1 MAGFWVLQ
9 GEAEVGGA
17 TPANRLK
24 FELRHGSQRVTI
36 GLACDVG
43 RKGVKG
49 DGARWG
55 EQDLGLGVT

>member
-1 MAGFWVLQ
+1 MQ

-36 GLACDVG
+36 GLACNVG